1 MKKLAQIYVKLM
13 EKHGIS
19 KIPVLTAED
28 ETAIKKVVSCDNK
41 EDKLVGF
48 CGMKTGNDGNHQ
60 CLKEISIVLG
70 NDEHTHDLMIDS
82 FNKYEI
88 AGSAREVLLNPLHRP
103 YHNLFFL
110 LHQLVT
116 GLLPKML
123 RHLISSQYKK
133 WSEHIIGPL
142 IGHSSDGDA
151 RRRKLMVDDLT
162 GATGNRFRPIPL
174 EKGFIYSTE
183 KIEHDDGSYSLKGQG
198 DQDAYH
204 QLKKFINVLYLPS
217 RVMTL
222 GTNHLI
228 HINHLQLVF
237 DRFDR
242 FQHDLSNIHLQRKDR
257 QNVRIA
263 QEVCFIQ
270 VILCLQKIIEGDD
283 NHAPDESV
291 TGTMCYL
298 KVAWMYNGC
307 HIIQKNY
314 VCELYHSFSG
324 DMEEFCSS
332 DKRPEYENSFYHQ
345 RVL

>member
-1 MKKLAQIYVKLM
+1 
-13 EKHGIS
+13 
-19 KIPVLTAED
+19 
-28 ETAIKKVVSCDNK
+28 
-41 EDKLVGF
+41 
-48 CGMKTGNDGNHQ
+48 
-60 CLKEISIVLG
+60 
-70 NDEHTHDLMIDS
+70 
-82 FNKYEI
+82 
-88 AGSAREVLLNPLHRP
+88 
-103 YHNLFFL
+103 
-110 LHQLVT
+110 
-116 GLLPKML
+116 
-123 RHLISSQYKK
+123 
-133 WSEHIIGPL
+133 
-142 IGHSSDGDA
+142 
-151 RRRKLMVDDLT
+151 MVDDLT

-204 QLKKFINVLYLPS
+204 QLKKIINVLYLPS

-291 TGTMCYL
+291 TGTMSNL
-298 KVAWMYNGC
+298 KVA
-307 HIIQKNY
+307 
-314 VCELYHSFSG
+314 
-324 DMEEFCSS
+324 
-332 DKRPEYENSFYHQ
+332 
-345 RVL
+345 